1 MNAPYPPA
9 SEAVDQ
15 HLASSID
22 ALRSTTE
29 SGFSRVDSSIKELVT
44 RGEFSAT
51 VQRLDARDDQ
61 VDARVTSMGEQL
73 TARIDTGINS
83 VMADLNIRFTEL
95 KAEDD
100 KRTTRTRWILGTAF
114 VGAGLLWQVISHFL
128 PPI

>member
-29 SGFSRVDSSIKELVT
+29 SGFLRVDNTLKELVT

-51 VQRLDARDDQ
+51 VQRLDARDEQLDS
-61 VDARVTSMGEQL
+61 RVTSMGEQL
-73 TARIDTGINS
+73 TSKIDSGINS
-83 VMADLNIRFTEL
+83 VKSDISVRFTEL
-95 KAEDD
+95 RAEDD

-114 VGAGLLWQVISHFL
+114 VGAGLLWQVLSYFL
-128 PPI
+128 PAS